1 MHDDVLS
8 DSRLSDCRLMLNQE
22 IVFHLVEP
30 LLVQVFASDH
40 EQRLST

>member
-22 IVFHLVEP
+22 IVFHLVES
-30 LLVQVFASDH
+30 LLVQVLASDH